1 MNSNTPSSKPVSQ
14 SNLSIHQMAV
24 IAFISALM
32 CILGPMSIPIG
43 AVPISFTNF
52 VIFLAAYLLG
62 TRSGTIS
69 YCIYLLIGF
78 AGLPVFS
85 GYTGGI
91 AKLAGPTGGYLIG
104 FIFTAVISGLFIQ
117 KSHGKTWFCI
127 LGMVIGMLVAYVF
140 GTIWFVIETDC
151 TLRYALTICVF
162 PFLIGDAVKILI
174 STKIGPMLRGA
185 LNKAHLLEF
194 PDRKN

>member
-1 MNSNTPSSKPVSQ
+1 MNSNTPLSKPVS
-14 SNLSIHQMAV
+14 SRLSIHQMTV
-24 IAFISALM
+24 TAFISALM

-43 AVPISFTNF
+43 PVPISFTNF
-52 VIFLAAYLLG
+52 IIFLAAYLLG
-62 TRSGTIS
+62 AKFAAMS

-78 AGLPVFS
+78 TGLPVFS

-104 FIFTAVISGLFIQ
+104 FIFTTVICGLFIQ
-117 KSHGKTWFCI
+117 KSRGKIWI
-127 LGMVIGMLVAYVF
+127 SVLGMMIGMFAAYLF
-140 GTIWFVIETDC
+140 GTVWFIAEAGC
-151 TLRYALTICVF
+151 TLWYALTVCVF

-174 STKIGPMLRGA
+174 SVKIGPLLYKA

-194 PDRKN
+194 SNRKE